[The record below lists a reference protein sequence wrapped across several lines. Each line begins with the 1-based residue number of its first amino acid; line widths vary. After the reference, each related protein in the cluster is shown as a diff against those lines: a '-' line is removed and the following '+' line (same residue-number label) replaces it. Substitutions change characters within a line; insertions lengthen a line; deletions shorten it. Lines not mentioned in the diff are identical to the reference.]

1 MSSGTA
7 ESRDINALFTV
18 LVLKHCV
25 FVSVL
30 QMNLSAVLHV
40 MSTEVVR
47 KICCVFK
54 ELFTSLEKETEAL
67 RNKVK
72 HLESELK
79 SAKSIRTQTV
89 HETKPSGQCFKR

>member
-1 MSSGTA
+1 
-7 ESRDINALFTV
+7 
-18 LVLKHCV
+18 
-25 FVSVL
+25 
-30 QMNLSAVLHV
+30 

-67 RNKVK
+67 RNRVK

-79 SAKSIRTQTV
+79 SERNSAAKKIRTQAV
-89 HETKPSGQCFKR
+89 QKTKPAGQWFKHRREPPQPDLWWYWAAPQQLELRHHDAIS